1 MSLQTLHAARPT
13 EKKTRRWRLSRRR
26 LLSATAILALLGLAY
41 AASSHFYVHQQL
53 YQFGR
58 NWLEGDRAPGQN
70 IWLPDFHVVIDAK
83 PVDPDLT
90 NLSGVTY
97 DYDNDR
103 LLAVT
108 NQGPM
113 QILALDKQ
121 GTILTRYPL
130 VGFDDTEGLAYL
142 GNNRVAVCD
151 ENLQQLDIITLPAEP
166 RPIQIEEAQS
176 ITLQINPS
184 RHNKGFEGVTYD
196 PEHDRL
202 FAIKERD
209 PRQLFEVSGML
220 RSIDQGR
227 LHIKVTDRLDWVKNS
242 VFALDLSDG
251 YYDPRTGHL
260 LLLSEQSQSITELD
274 QEGRFVSVR
283 SLIAGISD
291 LKHSAPQA
299 EGMTMDSDGN
309 LYVVSEP
316 NLFYKFS
323 KTAR

>member
-1 MSLQTLHAARPT
+1 MSLQTVHATRST
-13 EKKTRRWRLSRRR
+13 REKTRRWRLSRWR
-26 LLSATAILALLGLAY
+26 LLSLTAILALLGSGY

-70 IWLPDFHVVIDAK
+70 IWLPDFHVVIEAK
-83 PVDPDLT
+83 PIAPELT

-97 DYDNDR
+97 DHDNDR
-103 LLAVT
+103 LLAIT
-108 NQGPM
+108 NQGPI
-113 QILALDKQ
+113 QILALDKE
-121 GTILTRYPL
+121 GGILARYPL
-130 VGFDDTEGLAYL
+130 IGFDDTEGLAYL
-142 GNNRVAVCD
+142 GNNRVAVSD
-151 ENLQQLDIITLPAEP
+151 ENLQQLDIITLPAQP
-166 RPIQIEEAQS
+166 GPIHVEEAQF
-176 ITLQINPS
+176 IALQINPS

-209 PRQLFEVSGML
+209 PRQVFEVAGML

-227 LHIKVTDRLDWVKNS
+227 LQIKVTDRIDWVNKS
-242 VFALDLSDG
+242 VFSLDLSDG
-251 YYDPRTGHL
+251 YYDSRTGHL

-274 QEGRFVSVR
+274 QEGRFVSFR
-283 SLIAGISD
+283 SLIGGISD
-291 LKHSAPQA
+291 LRRSPPQA
-299 EGMTMDSDGN
+299 EGMTMDREGN